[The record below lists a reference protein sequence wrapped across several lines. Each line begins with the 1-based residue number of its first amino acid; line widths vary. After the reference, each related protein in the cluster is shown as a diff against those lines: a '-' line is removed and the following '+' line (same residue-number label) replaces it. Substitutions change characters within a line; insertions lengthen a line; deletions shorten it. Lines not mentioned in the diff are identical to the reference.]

1 MIQNEIC
8 MQIRD
13 FCSYLTPQGDLETW
27 LVCYERF
34 MCTRLKMCLILP
46 PNIFF
51 PLKVVVLWYAAPFS
65 LLRIDRRFR
74 HAYWLRHQTDKLLWN
89 VGRCQTSCPDCP
101 DRRQTSCKCVLRTG
115 TNSLSMI
122 VSFLHSRYSIW
133 KQSGTIYQQRRNLKT
148 RTRCLC
154 GQNNGD
160 R

>member
-51 PLKVVVLWYAAPFS
+51 FPLKVAVLWYAAPFS

-89 VGRCQTSCPDCP
+89 VGRCQTAQIE
-101 DRRQTSCKCVLRTG
+101 DRHLVNVFWEREQIHYQWSYLFFIADTQFESNQVRYISREEILKQGLFVCAGKTMVTD
-115 TNSLSMI
+115 NS
-122 VSFLHSRYSIW
+122 
-133 KQSGTIYQQRRNLKT
+133 
-148 RTRCLC
+148 
-154 GQNNGD
+154 
-160 R
+160 